1 MAKKTMDRD
10 LFETL
15 RARGLRK
22 RVARTVAQAAGDAR
36 DGKVPKVV
44 RDTVSDLRALLDE
57 IEAKTPGVSSS
68 RSQTSARRSQA
79 GRKAARTRQRNAT
92 RRSQA
97 AKKGAR
103 TRARSS

>member
-1 MAKKTMDRD
+1 MAKKTIDSD
-10 LFETL
+10 LFDTL

-22 RVARTVAQAAGDAR
+22 RVAKTVAQAAGEAR

-44 RDTVSDLRALLDE
+44 RDTVTDLRSLLDE
-57 IEAKTPGVSSS
+57 LEDKASGGPT
-68 RSQTSARRSQA
+68 RRRQA
-79 GRKAARTRQRNAT
+79 AQKAARTRQRKAT

-103 TRARSS
+103 TRARAS